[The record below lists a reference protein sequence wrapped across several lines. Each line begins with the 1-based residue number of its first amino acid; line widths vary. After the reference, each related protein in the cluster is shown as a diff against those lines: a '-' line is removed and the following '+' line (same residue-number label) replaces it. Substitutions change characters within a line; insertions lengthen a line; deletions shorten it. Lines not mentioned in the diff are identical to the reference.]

1 MLKRDDNLKLTQTG
15 PGTPM
20 GDLFRYF
27 WIPALL
33 SAELPE
39 PDCPPKRLDILGE
52 PLLAFKDSNNQVGII
67 DRRCPHRG
75 ADLYYGRNEECG
87 IRCVYHGWKFDINGN
102 CVDLPTAPK
111 DSNFKEKIRVTAY
124 PTQELAGFIWI
135 YMGPRKNKLPEIP
148 KQEFTLLP
156 SSHVFISKK
165 WQECNW
171 AQSLEGGIDTAHLSF
186 LHMPAPIQN
195 KENITT
201 NVVSGAALSDQDGDN
216 RIRWVRD
223 DPCPKFTVL
232 QHPAGLLLGAAR
244 RADNEDIYWR
254 TTQYLMPNYAYA
266 PNAFPGETQH
276 GQCWVP
282 IDDTSCWIF
291 CYSWNP
297 DRALTAEERQKFT
310 KGFSIHAEVDA
321 EFLPLRRQSNNYLMN
336 RNDQKINTYTGIQ
349 GVSEQDAAIQNSQG
363 PIVDRSR
370 EHLGQTDVGIIE
382 FRKLILSAADKLHS
396 GQAPCN
402 AVADDFA
409 VQCGGA
415 VAHKDISLEEV
426 MKQRFDHATGYVGS
440 RYGLT
445 GTNN

>member
-1 MLKRDDNLKLTQTG
+1 MLSQNDNCKLTETG
-15 PGTPM
+15 PSTPM
-20 GDLFRYF
+20 GNLFRNF
-27 WIPALL
+27 WLPALL
-33 SAELPE
+33 VEELPA
-39 PDCPPKRLDILGE
+39 PDCPPKHIDILGE
-52 PLLAFKDSNNQVGII
+52 PLLAFRDSNNKVGII

-87 IRCVYHGWKFDINGN
+87 LRCVYHGWKFDVNGN
-102 CVDLPTAPK
+102 CIELPTAPEG
-111 DSNFKEKIRVTAY
+111 SVFKEKIKLTAY
-124 PTQELAGFIWI
+124 KTRELAGFIWV
-135 YMGPRKNKLPEIP
+135 YMGSLVQNLPEIP

-156 SSHVFISKK
+156 NSHVFVSKK

-186 LHMPAPIQN
+186 LHMPAPNYN
-195 KENITT
+195 KENVTADVI
-201 NVVSGAALSDQDGDN
+201 SGAALSDQDGDN

-244 RADNEDIYWR
+244 KADNEDIYWR

-282 IDDTSCWIF
+282 IDDKSCWIF
-291 CYSWNP
+291 CFSWNT
-297 DRALTAEERQKFT
+297 DRPLADQERKKF
-310 KGFSIHAEVDA
+310 KEGFSIHAEVDA
-321 EFLPLRRQSNNYLMN
+321 NFLPIRRQSNDYFLD
-336 RNDQKINTYTGIQ
+336 RNEQLLNSYTGIR

-363 PIVDRSR
+363 QIVDRSR

-382 FRKLILSAADKLHS
+382 FRKLILAAADKLQT
-396 GQAPCN
+396 GQVPCS
-402 AVADDFA
+402 AEAEDFA

-415 VAHKDISLEEV
+415 VAHKDIPLEKV
-426 MKQRFDHATGYVGS
+426 MKQRFDHPTGYIGKK
-440 RYGLT
+440 YGLKSAAY
-445 GTNN
+445 